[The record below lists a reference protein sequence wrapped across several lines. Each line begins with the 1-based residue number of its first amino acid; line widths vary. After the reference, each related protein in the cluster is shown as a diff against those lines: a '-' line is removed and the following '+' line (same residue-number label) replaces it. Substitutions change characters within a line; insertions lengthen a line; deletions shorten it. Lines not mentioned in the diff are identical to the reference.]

1 MNRSIK
7 LLALTLALGAPLL
20 APATAAAADTGADVP
35 SLTVRYDDLNLGN
48 KQGVKTLHHRIE
60 RAAQD
65 VCGPSARGG
74 SRVQSIAWR
83 DCVSTAVAGAVAA
96 VDQPALSAYHAAN
109 YPDAKRLQGISA
121 RAAVN

>member
-7 LLALTLALGAPLL
+7 MLALTLALGAPLL
-20 APATAAAADTGADVP
+20 ATAADAVSDVP

-65 VCGPSARGG
+65 VCGPSARAG

-83 DCVSTAVAGAVAA
+83 DCVSAAVAGAVAA

-109 YPDAKRLQGISA
+109 HPDAKRLQGA
-121 RAAVN
+121 RAALN